1 MIVNGLTRLYAEID
15 LFRGADRLVPS
26 ESLAMRKLIALLVVG
41 VLLSF
46 GQIVSAGPLEDG
58 VAAMKRGDY
67 GRRPEFISI
76 SDGFRRSPK
85 DDKRNRFGITCTA
98 HRKASS
104 YGVKTRSRV

>member
-1 MIVNGLTRLYAEID
+1 MAKREQLTFKVKCPVGCQGTI
-15 LFRGADRLVPS
+15 
-26 ESLAMRKLIALLVVG
+26 LIE
-41 VLLSF
+41 
-46 GQIVSAGPLEDG
+46 EDENPI
-58 VAAMKRGDY
+58 Y